1 MIEFFVQREQRILMA
16 RITGTYDIGEMIR
29 LDDFVRAFV
38 AGQGEMRGLY
48 DFSNVEQITVPM
60 TRLAERAGQPS
71 IIGGM
76 RVLVAP
82 RSVGIGM
89 TRMFSEHQSN
99 AGQTAPMVVGRLEE
113 AYVLLGLHYKA
124 HFEPIEFG

>member
-16 RITGTYDIGEMIR
+16 RITGIYDLGEMER
-29 LDDFVRAFV
+29 LDEFVRAFV
-38 AGQGEMRGLY
+38 AGHGEMRGLY
-48 DFSNVEQITVPM
+48 DFSNVDEVAVPM
-60 TRLAERAGQPS
+60 ARLAERAGQRS

-82 RSVGIGM
+82 KAVGVGM
-89 TRMFSEHQSN
+89 TRMFSEYQSN

-124 HFEPIEFG
+124 HFEPIEFA

>member
-1 MIEFFVQREQRILMA
+1 MIEFFVQHEQRILMA
-16 RITGTYDIGEMIR
+16 RITGVYDIGAMER

-38 AGQGEMRGLY
+38 AGHGEMRGLY

-60 TRLAERAGQPS
+60 SLLAERASQPS

-82 RSVGIGM
+82 RAVGIGM
-89 TRMFSEHQSN
+89 TRMFSERQSN

-113 AYVLLGLHYKA
+113 AYVLMGLHYKVN
-124 HFEPIEFG
+124 FEPITFG